1 MVSLFNKKEIKEEL
15 NSGLNNYTKYQ
26 GDPVGFA
33 KDILGIAVITDDVAR
48 MLESVRDN
56 RVTVAR
62 SATGTG
68 KTYGAMVVSTWF
80 YKCFPD
86 SRVYTT
92 ANPHENNKLL
102 WSEIGGI
109 AAKQPALFSDD
120 KITDFNIERSKKDFI
135 TSLTVPTT
143 GTDAAKEGKFS
154 GKHSPYMLFVVD
166 EGDTVPDFAYRG
178 IEGCMSG
185 GLIVRLLIMY
195 NPRAEAGTPYR
206 MEREGTANIIH
217 LSAFNHPNVITG
229 EHIIPGAVSREIT
242 VQRINEW
249 ARPLVEGE
257 DRTADCFDLPEFLEG
272 STAKRMKG
280 DGEYPPLIPGTYEVR
295 EQPFHY
301 IVLGQYPPQPA
312 QQLISREWV
321 NLARSRYEAYLS
333 EHGNIP
339 PAGIV
344 PVMGGDIAEYGADSN
359 CRCLRYGGYVP
370 PLLLWGG
377 MDVESTGDRMAEE
390 HKTYDVSTTYIDA
403 TGLGAGVAP
412 HMVRLGCSAIGVKVA
427 ERAPKD
433 CEFGTFRQLGDQLY
447 WLMREW
453 LRTDN
458 GAMLPPDEELIQ
470 ELLTPTYMITNGVV
484 KIMPKSPTEGKVCM
498 RDLLKRS
505 PDRMEAL
512 RMTFFQPANL
522 LFPGRA

>member
-1 MVSLFNKKEIKEEL
+1 MFNKKELKEEIQ
-15 NSGLNNYTKYQ
+15 SGSTDYTKYQ
-26 GDPVGFA
+26 KDPVAFA
-33 KDILGIAVITDDVAR
+33 KEVLGIQVITDEVAE

-68 KTYGAMVVSTWF
+68 KTFGAMVASTWF
-80 YKCFPD
+80 YKCFAD
-86 SRVYTT
+86 SSVYTT
-92 ANPHENNKLL
+92 ANPHENNKIL
-102 WSEIGGI
+102 WAEIGDI
-109 AAKQPALFSDD
+109 TTKQSALFTND
-120 KITDFNIERSKKDFI
+120 KIIDFHISRSKKDFI

-143 GTDAAKEGKFS
+143 GTDATKEGKFS
-154 GKHSPYMLFVVD
+154 GKHHIHMLFVVD
-166 EGDTVPDFAYRG
+166 EGDTLPDFAYRG

-195 NPRAEAGTPYR
+195 NPRAEAGAPYR
-206 MEREGTANIIH
+206 MERDEMANIIH

-249 ARPLVEGE
+249 TRPLVESE
-257 DRTADCFDLPEFLEG
+257 SRTINCFDLPDFLVG
-272 STAKRMKG
+272 VTAQKMKG
-280 DGEYPPLIPGTYEVR
+280 NGSGEYPPLVAGTYEVR

-321 NLARSRYEAYLS
+321 NRARARYEVYLA
-333 EHGNIP
+333 ENGNVP
-339 PAGIV
+339 PAGVKPI
-344 PVMGGDIAEYGADSN
+344 MGGDVAEYGSDSN
-359 CRCLRYGGYVP
+359 CRCLRYGGYIP

-377 MDVESTGDRMAEE
+377 MDTVASGDRFVEE
-390 HKTYDVSTTYIDA
+390 HQAYGVTTSYIDS
-403 TGLGAGVAP
+403 TGLGAGIAP
-412 HMVRLGCSAIGVKVA
+412 QMVRLKCTAIGVKVA
-427 ERAPKD
+427 ERAPTD
-433 CEFGTFRQLGDQLY
+433 CEFGTFKQLGDQLY
-447 WLMREW
+447 WSMREW
-453 LRTDN
+453 LRVDP
-458 GAMLPPDEELIQ
+458 GAMLPDDEELIQ
-470 ELLTPTYMITNGVV
+470 ELLTPTYTVTNGVV
-484 KIMPKSPTEGKVCM
+484 KVMPKNPTEGKVCM